1 MGFPGLELKIRMS
14 LVAGPDLRV
23 FVPVRLYYKNT
34 DPYAV
39 QFSFDVTPDD
49 VVRWTF
55 ARELLDQGLTA
66 PAGIGDVKI
75 TPIGPHQNRRLRIEL
90 ESPDGYARLEGP
102 AAPIKEWLAETYT
115 AVAAGQESKA
125 VDIDS
130 LLDKFLTR
138 CQRKSST
145 ARRPTARGP
154 GPGTGKPTPP
164 RHTGGTQHTHD
175 TPTSIPAK
183 EQARGQPLPPPRTH
197 PALHRCAV
205 GYRDRGHRH
214 HSPHSRRMRGFRH
227 RS

>member
-75 TPIGPHQNRRLRIEL
+75 TPIGPLQNRRLRIEL

-102 AAPIKEWLAETYT
+102 AAPIKEWLAETYA

-138 CQRKSST
+138 
-145 ARRPTARGP
+145 
-154 GPGTGKPTPP
+154 
-164 RHTGGTQHTHD
+164 
-175 TPTSIPAK
+175 
-183 EQARGQPLPPPRTH
+183 
-197 PALHRCAV
+197 
-205 GYRDRGHRH
+205 
-214 HSPHSRRMRGFRH
+214 
-227 RS
+227 